1 MLPKVTVQIP
11 TYNQKQY
18 IKKAIDSILAQNYE
32 NLQVIVS
39 DDCSPDYDIFD
50 YLKEYKNHP
59 KVLIHRNEKN
69 LGRVGNYRNT
79 LFNLVEGE
87 WFINL
92 DGDDSFDTIQFL
104 ASAMNLIVNNKC
116 ADDIVCF
123 EFNHKLDYIKK
134 YISSYKEIDGETIMV
149 SGTDYLI
156 MQKYYHNFM
165 HANSIFNVAVAKK
178 VDFYNLDILS
188 SDFFSA
194 VKIWTRG
201 DIILSSKKIFS
212 WNLHDENA
220 TLSESLEN
228 VKKEKIAIKDCS
240 NYIKEKLQSGETI
253 QVLNNLQYLLFQRVF
268 KIYSVKK
275 KDSNFYKY
283 LLANFKFNKYF
294 TRKLILEFL
303 KI

>member
-1 MLPKVTVQIP
+1 MKLPKVTIQIP
-11 TYNQKQY
+11 TYNQRKY
-18 IKKAIDSILAQNYE
+18 IKEALASALAQDYD
-32 NLQVIVS
+32 NLQIIVA

-50 YLKEYKNHP
+50 YLKEYKHHP

-104 ASAMNLIVNNKC
+104 ASAMHHIVNNKC
-116 ADDIVCF
+116 AADVVGF

-134 YISSYKEIDGETIMV
+134 YITSYKEIDGETIIV
-149 SGTDYLI
+149 TGTDYLI

-165 HANSIFNVAVAKK
+165 HANTIFNVAAAKNT
-178 VDFYNLDILS
+178 DFYNLDILS

-194 VKIWTRG
+194 VKLWTRG

-212 WNLHDENA
+212 WNLHGENA
-220 TLSESLEN
+220 TLSESLE
-228 VKKEKIAIKDCS
+228 KIE
-240 NYIKEKLQSGETI
+240 KEKLAIIDFKKYGRGKFKRADYRTVINTLEYI
-253 QVLNNLQYLLFQRVF
+253 LYRRVF
-268 KIYSVKK
+268 HIYKTK
-275 KDSNFYKY
+275 NRDYNFYKY
-283 LLANFKFNKYF
+283 IFFNFRLNKYF
-294 TRKLILEFL
+294 IGKLKSELF
-303 KI
+303 K